1 MIASG
6 AGTTGDFAV
15 PDQRHNQQMTRQ
27 FLLFLVVGGVQIAV
41 DTLLFAFFFVLT
53 GEPLFSN
60 VVSRGSAA
68 IIGFM
73 LNRRYTFNAWRA
85 GEAGGQGLRYIL
97 LWVVLTAFSTS
108 LIAAANAFLAA
119 GGHKREWMV
128 GFKILIEA
136 GLAVLSF
143 LGMRYGVFWR
153 HEK

>member
-1 MIASG
+1 
-6 AGTTGDFAV
+6 
-15 PDQRHNQQMTRQ
+15 MTRQ
-27 FLLFLVVGGVQIAV
+27 FLLFLVVGGIQIAV
-41 DTLLFAFFFVLT
+41 DTLLFAFIFVLT

-73 LNRRYTFNAWRA
+73 LNRRYTFNAWRL

-97 LWVVLTAFSTS
+97 LWVVLTAASTS
-108 LIAAANAFLAA
+108 LIAAANAFLAG

-136 GLAVLSF
+136 GLALLSF
-143 LGMRYGVFWR
+143 LGMRYGVFRR